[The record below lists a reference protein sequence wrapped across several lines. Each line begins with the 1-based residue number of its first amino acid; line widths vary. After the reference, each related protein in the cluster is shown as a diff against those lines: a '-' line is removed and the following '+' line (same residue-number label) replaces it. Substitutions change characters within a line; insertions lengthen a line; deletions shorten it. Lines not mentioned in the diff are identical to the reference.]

1 MLPKKLAKAI
11 HWKPEFSVGIPHIDD
26 EHKEL
31 IGLIQALETLSAAAD
46 HETLER
52 ILATLSEY
60 TKRHFLSEENMM
72 KSIGYPKLEEHRL
85 LHRAF
90 IHKVSDFEI
99 RYSTD
104 KKVELGEDILKYL
117 RTWLTTHILV
127 HDKAYEAFRR
137 ERNIRAPIF

>member
-31 IGLIQALETLSAAAD
+31 IGLIQALETLAGAAD

-52 ILATLSEY
+52 ILSTLSEY
-60 TKRHFLSEENMM
+60 TKRHFLSEETMM
-72 KSIGYPKLEEHRL
+72 KKMEYPKLIEHRNQ
-85 LHRAF
+85 HRAF
-90 IHKVSDFEI
+90 IHKVSEFEVQFQ
-99 RYSTD
+99 SN
-104 KKVELGEDILKYL
+104 KAAELSDEILKYL
-117 RTWLTTHILV
+117 WTWLTTHILV
-127 HDKAYEAFRR
+127 HDKAYEAFRK